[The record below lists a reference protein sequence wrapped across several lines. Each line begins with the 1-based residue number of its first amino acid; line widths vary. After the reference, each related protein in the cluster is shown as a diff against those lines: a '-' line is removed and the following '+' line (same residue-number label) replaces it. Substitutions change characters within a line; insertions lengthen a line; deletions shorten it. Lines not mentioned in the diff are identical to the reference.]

1 MSVINISIPDEFLA
15 KVDNY
20 KKIVKEKRSEFF
32 INAAELYFKK
42 IEEKMYF
49 ERRKK
54 AFKELQKIIKRLWDQ
69 GLIEEFDAV
78 EEIRKMRDER
88 TKELLRRVQ

>member
-1 MSVINISIPDEFLA
+1 MSVINISIPDEFLT